1 MFQKTLNISVLNPKR
16 GGESGE
22 GIGSIEIE
30 GVFNM
35 LKYVLKPTPRAHT
48 TDHTL
53 TGRQA

>member
-22 GIGSIEIE
+22 GRGSIEIE

-35 LKYVLKPTPRAHT
+35 IKYVL
-48 TDHTL
+48 
-53 TGRQA
+53 